1 MSDMFSGSDTAQAE
15 KPETLKPDAL
25 VERMKLLNPDLAGKM
40 SDKRLAAIV
49 RGTVQAL
56 AAEVNARDEGRLR
69 IPGLGAINIRQVERE
84 RNGEM
89 VHVKRVTLRPARP
102 KG

>member
-69 IPGLGAINIRQVERE
+69 VAGLGSINIRQIERE
-84 RNGEM
+84 KDGE
-89 VHVKRVTLRPARP
+89 VVQLKRVTLRPDVP
-102 KG
+102 KE

>member
-1 MSDMFSGSDTAQAE
+1 MQSVKNGTQESRQFE
-15 KPETLKPDAL
+15 RLKPDAL

-84 RNGEM
+84 KDGEM
-89 VHVKRVTLRPARP
+89 VLTKRVTLRPAQP
-102 KG
+102 KE